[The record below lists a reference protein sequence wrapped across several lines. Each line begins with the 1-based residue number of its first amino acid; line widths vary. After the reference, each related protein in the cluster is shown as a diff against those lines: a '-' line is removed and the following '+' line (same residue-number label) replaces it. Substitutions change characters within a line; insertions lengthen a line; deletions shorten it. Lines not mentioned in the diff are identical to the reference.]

1 MESINYSIHNR
12 DLIELELLGNVLE
25 ETKSCF
31 PDISSII
38 NCVLEWPKIYDADEI
53 LFNWRLQKGFLYKL
67 FYMVSKENV
76 DIWVVNDLSKGFETI
91 FLDGQ
96 VWIADQFD

>member
-1 MESINYSIHNR
+1 MESINYSIYNR
-12 DLIELELLGNVLE
+12 DLIELELLCDVLE

-38 NCVLEWPKIYDADEI
+38 NRVLEGPKIYDADEI

-76 DIWVVNDLSKGFETI
+76 DIWVVNDLSKGFETV

>member
-1 MESINYSIHNR
+1 
-12 DLIELELLGNVLE
+12 
-25 ETKSCF
+25 
-31 PDISSII
+31 
-38 NCVLEWPKIYDADEI
+38 
-53 LFNWRLQKGFLYKL
+53 LYKL

-76 DIWVVNDLSKGFETI
+76 DIWVVNDLSKGFETV